1 MSILTKP
8 LPETVRVDGK
18 DYAINTDFRR
28 WIAFEQVVTDDMI
41 PEQDKIVQILQ
52 LGYKQVLPPNIGLAL
67 QALIE
72 FYKGGY
78 GEETQKGKGG
88 GSKKRI
94 YDFDFD
100 APYIYAAFL
109 AQYHIDLQRDIL
121 HWWQFAALFKALGE
135 DNQIVKIMGYRGM
148 DLSKIKD
155 KDQKAQYRKMQKIY
169 ALPQP
174 KAVQQELD
182 RMAAI
187 LNGSGDLSGL

>member
-1 MSILTKP
+1 LIFIFPTKETLCVLHLSP
-8 LPETVRVDGK
+8 L
-18 DYAINTDFRR
+18 I
-28 WIAFEQVVTDDMI
+28 
-41 PEQDKIVQILQ
+41 
-52 LGYKQVLPPNIGLAL
+52 
-67 QALIE
+67 
-72 FYKGGY
+72 
-78 GEETQKGKGG
+78 GG
-88 GSKKRI
+88 GNDKKSGLSKKRGNKKRI
-94 YDFDFD
+94 YDFEYD

-109 AQYHIDLQRDIL
+109 AQYRIDLQRDML

-155 KDQKAQYRKMQKIY
+155 KEQKAQYRKMQKIY

-187 LNGSGDLSGL
+187 LNGSGDLSGLQNGGM